1 MLFSGAFRPAVGIMR
16 RIQRSGTMTSRVT
29 QPSVQDFPH
38 IYPVQEQLRFLLRYA
53 ILAPSTRNTQPWR
66 FAVDG
71 NQIMVQADLSRA
83 QPVADDDRRELYLSL
98 GCAIE
103 NLLVAAEQF
112 GFRHSIAYLPRY
124 PDERVAAA
132 ITLLPGGHRT
142 AKRGG
147 LSLQTI
153 LSRQTAHGRFSDR
166 PISDD
171 DVLAFRRCV
180 TEPELE
186 FTLLVDPERRR
197 EVEDIH
203 RTAHETALADPAFR
217 HELAEWVGAGAFGTP
232 WPLSRIGQA
241 VIGSEL
247 MAHQLARLDAI
258 AVGSAP
264 MLGLISSRDDD
275 RPSQIRSGQ
284 LLERLWLTATAR
296 GLGLQPLSAALEVPN
311 LRLELTRV
319 MDARCPWAQQL
330 VRIGHP
336 RGGSAHRTP
345 RRPLD
350 GLIDPP
356 GSEP

>member
-1 MLFSGAFRPAVGIMR
+1 
-16 RIQRSGTMTSRVT
+16 
-29 QPSVQDFPH
+29 
-38 IYPVQEQLRFLLRYA
+38 
-53 ILAPSTRNTQPWR
+53 
-66 FAVDG
+66 
-71 NQIMVQADLSRA
+71 
-83 QPVADDDRRELYLSL
+83 
-98 GCAIE
+98 
-103 NLLVAAEQF
+103 
-112 GFRHSIAYLPRY
+112 
-124 PDERVAAA
+124 
-132 ITLLPGGHRT
+132 
-142 AKRGG
+142 
-147 LSLQTI
+147 
-153 LSRQTAHGRFSDR
+153 
-166 PISDD
+166 
-171 DVLAFRRCV
+171 
-180 TEPELE
+180 
-186 FTLLVDPERRR
+186 
-197 EVEDIH
+197 
-203 RTAHETALADPAFR
+203 
-217 HELAEWVGAGAFGTP
+217 
-232 WPLSRIGQA
+232 
-241 VIGSEL
+241 